1 MEETMM
7 KKLFL
12 LGLITLTG
20 CASITSEGTQSV
32 RIEVEDEA
40 GVEVS
45 NVACT
50 LENDKGIYTV
60 TPPGNVL
67 VKKSSKDLSV
77 ICEHEVEESAKGVL
91 VSRAGA
97 GMWGNIVFGGGIGA
111 IIDHNKGTAYNYP
124 EWVQLIIGQYLTF
137 DRSKHNDGKPTV
149 GESNTST
156 DSETPLEEET
166 VALKD

>member
-1 MEETMM
+1 M

-20 CASITSEGTQSV
+20 CASITSEGTQSL

-40 GVEVS
+40 GVELT
-45 NVACT
+45 NLDCT
-50 LENDKGIYTV
+50 LQNDKGTYTLKS
-60 TPPGNVL
+60 PGNVL
-67 VKKSSKDLSV
+67 VKKSGQNLSV
-77 ICEHEVEESAKGVL
+77 ICKNESENSAKGAL

-97 GMWGNIVFGGGIGA
+97 GMWGNLVFGGGIGA

-124 EWVQLIIGQYLTF
+124 EWVRLVMGKYLTF

-149 GESNTST
+149 GESSIN
-156 DSETPLEEET
+156 EET
-166 VALKD
+166 VVVNSPTASN